1 MLSVNRLIKV
11 TVNVGAAPAVG
22 RDFNTLCIAGDS
34 DVISGL
40 ERIRA
45 YSSFES
51 VESDFGV
58 DAPESEAA
66 ALYFGQS
73 PQPTS
78 LQIGRWIAAASSGFN
93 LGGILTAA
101 QQLLSAWTGISTGA
115 FKVSID
121 GGVLTA
127 VTGCDFSAVTNL
139 NGIATIIT
147 TRLGVASLNATCVW
161 TGSEFKIISDAT
173 GAGAYATGFMSI
185 SGQPTAGDSFTVNTI
200 PVTFVASSPVGNQ
213 VVIGAD
219 AAATIQNLLTFLQQS
234 VDADISEATY
244 ALNESSNLKI
254 DVTDKLP
261 GTAGNSF
268 GLVKSGANLAVS
280 ASTLLGGTQP
290 STVGYLVAPASG
302 VDISEMLGMTE
313 SESQA
318 LVSGYDAETPEEA
331 AAALAAKS
339 TIWYGLTFAAETAI
353 TSLQYLDVASFIEAL
368 SVTRMFG
375 ISSDDTGCLSALVT
389 NDIGSLVEAS
399 GYNQTFV
406 HYSSTE
412 LYVAASMFGRMFSV
426 DFDAQNSTIE
436 LMYKQMPGVIAENL
450 SEDQANA
457 LQAKNINVF
466 TSYDNDTSIIQYGT
480 VGSGNFIDEVWGL
493 DWFQNAVQTAVYN
506 LFYTAETK
514 IPQTNAG
521 QNQISTACG
530 KVCGNQPG
538 GAVWNG
544 LAGPGVWNSSS
555 TFGSLTTGQY
565 LPLGYYI
572 FAPSVDLQSAA
583 DRAARKAPPTQIAL
597 KLAGAFQEA
606 DVIVTVNR

>member
-51 VESDFGV
+51 VEADFGV
-58 DAPESEAA
+58 SAPETEAA

-78 LQIGRWIAAASSGFN
+78 LQVGRWIASASHGFN

-101 QQLLSAWTGISTGA
+101 QQLLSNWTGITTGA
-115 FKVSID
+115 FKISID

-139 NGIATIIT
+139 NGIASVIT
-147 TRLGVASLNATCVW
+147 TRMGVATLAGTCIW
-161 TGSEFKIISDAT
+161 TGSEFKIISTAT
-173 GAGAYATGFMSI
+173 GAGAYASGSI
-185 SGQPTAGDSFTVNTI
+185 SITGQPTAGDTFTVNGTAI
-200 PVTFVASSPVGNQ
+200 AFVGSSPVGSQ

-219 AAATIQNLLTFLQQS
+219 AEETIQNLLTFLQQS
-234 VDADISEATY
+234 QNANIAMATY
-244 ALNESSNLKI
+244 ALNASSDLKI
-254 DVTDKLP
+254 DILDKLP
-261 GTAGNSF
+261 GTGGNSF
-268 GLVKSGANLAVS
+268 SLVKSGTNLAVS
-280 ASTLLGGTQP
+280 AATLLGGLQP
-290 STVGYLVAPASG
+290 SSVGYAVAPASG
-302 VDISEMLGMTE
+302 ADISVMLGLTADL
-313 SESQA
+313 SQA
-318 LVSGYDAETPEEA
+318 LVSGYAAETPVEA

-353 TSLQYLDVASFIEAL
+353 TSLQFLDVADFIEAL
-368 SVTRMFG
+368 TVTRMLG
-375 ISSDDTGCLSALVT
+375 ISSEDTGCLSALVT
-389 NDIGSLVEAS
+389 NDIGSLVEAAA
-399 GYNQTFV
+399 YNQTFV
-406 HYSSTE
+406 HFSSTE
-412 LYVAASMFGRMFSV
+412 PYVAASMFGRMFSV

-436 LMYKQMPGVIAENL
+436 LMYKQMPGVVAENL

-480 VGSGNFIDEVWGL
+480 MGSGNFIDEVWGL

-506 LFYTAETK
+506 LFYTATTK

-572 FAPSVDLQSAA
+572 FAPSVDLQSEA
-583 DRAARKAPPTQIAL
+583 DRAQRKAPPTQIAL

>member
-1 MLSVNRLIKV
+1 MLSVNRLIRV

-51 VESDFGV
+51 VLNDFGV
-58 DAPESEAA
+58 NAPETDAA
-66 ALYFGQS
+66 ELYFGQV

-93 LGGILTAA
+93 LGAILTAQ
-101 QQLLSAWTGISTGA
+101 QQLLSNWTGITTGA
-115 FKVSID
+115 FKISID

-127 VTGCDFSAVTNL
+127 VSTCDFSAVTNL
-139 NGIATIIT
+139 NGVATEIT
-147 TRLGVASLNATCVW
+147 ERLVAASLAATCVW
-161 TGSEFKIISDAT
+161 TGSAFKIISDAT
-173 GAGAYATGFMSI
+173 GAGAYASGFMSI
-185 SGQPTAGDSFTVNTI
+185 SGQPTAGDSFTVNGTA
-200 PVTFVASSPVGNQ
+200 VTFVASSPVGNQ
-213 VVIGAD
+213 VVIGSSAVETM
-219 AAATIQNLLTFLQQS
+219 ANLLTFLQQS
-234 VDADISEATY
+234 LDANIDDATY
-244 ALNESSNLKI
+244 ALNASSSLKI

-268 GLVKSGANLAVS
+268 SLVKSGSNLAVS
-280 ASTLLGGTQP
+280 GATLSGGTQP
-290 STVGYLVAPASG
+290 STVGYAVAPASG
-302 VDISEMLGMTE
+302 ADISALLGLTE
-313 SESQA
+313 GESQA
-318 LVSGYDAETPEEA
+318 LVSGYDAETPAEA
-331 AAALAAKS
+331 VAALAAKS
-339 TIWYGLTFAAETAI
+339 TIWYGLTFAAQTAI
-353 TSLQYLDVASFIEAL
+353 TSAQYLDCADLIEAF

-375 ISSDDTGCLSALVT
+375 ISTSDTGCLSSLVT
-389 NDIGSLVEAS
+389 NDIGSLVKAA

-406 HYSSTE
+406 DYSSTSP
-412 LYVAASMFGRMFSV
+412 YVAASMFGRMFSV
-426 DFDAQNSTIE
+426 DFQAQNSTIE
-436 LMYKQMPGVIAENL
+436 LMYKQMPGVEAENL

-457 LQAKNINVF
+457 LQAKYVNVF
-466 TSYDNDTSIIQYGT
+466 VGYDNDTSIIQYGT
-480 VGSGNFIDEVWGL
+480 VGSGSFIDEVWGL

-506 LFYTAETK
+506 LFYTAQTK
-514 IPQTNAG
+514 IPQTDAG
-521 QNQISTACG
+521 QNQISNACG

-544 LAGPGVWNSSS
+544 LAGPGVWNSS
-555 TFGSLTTGQY
+555 TVFGSLSTGQY

-572 FAPSVDLQSAA
+572 FAPSVDLQSEA
-583 DRAARKAPPTQIAL
+583 DRAARLAPPTQIAL